1 MNDMPINITPLIDIV
16 FLLLIFFMLTTTLDK
31 NLRIQINL
39 PKGSGNSIESSP
51 FYIEVGVT
59 QTGDYSVNG
68 KLFLDNNEKALI
80 QELINES
87 DGDMASPLVLYA
99 DGQAS
104 HQAVVTLI
112 SIIEDAGFKNLQ
124 LAIQVNEELE
134 RQ

>member
-1 MNDMPINITPLIDIV
+1 
-16 FLLLIFFMLTTTLDK
+16 MLTTTLDK

-134 RQ
+134 RQWGEG

>member
-1 MNDMPINITPLIDIV
+1 MPINITPLIDIV